1 MGIKVVPKGKGMRGS
16 EQGWGKHHLDK
27 LKKQVAKSKLENLL
41 KRTASD
47 VDYINY
53 GKTLQKKQLG
63 GPIQRSKDDQPLAYG
78 NPAIGGPVAARGG
91 YVKKYARGGGI
102 RKIKG

>member
-1 MGIKVVPKGKGMRGS
+1 VSNKAS
-16 EQGWGKHHLDK
+16 ETK
-27 LKKQVAKSKLENLL
+27 
-41 KRTASD
+41 
-47 VDYINY
+47 
-53 GKTLQKKQLG
+53 QKKQLG
-63 GPIQRSKDDQPLAYG
+63 GPIQRSKDDEPLAYG